1 MDFAIGLT
9 AMIMGVASVTRQM
22 ARRLSPR
29 RLAILL
35 AIETVNLLAAA
46 ALAVPRPAILIET
59 PLATIIVLGLAE
71 WGVATLDLRGAM
83 RRRRPPS

>member
-22 ARRLSPR
+22 ARRPAPR

-46 ALAVPRPAILIET
+46 TLVVVRPATLIET

-71 WGVATLDLRGAM
+71 WGVATLDLRRAM
-83 RRRRPPS
+83 RRRPPP